1 MKKWYSYLFALI
13 LLIGVLTGCN
23 ADSKTEKSSN
33 SNKTEQKAE
42 ALFPVTIKDAVNKEV
57 KIDKKP
63 ERIVSLMPSNTEVAF
78 KLGLGDKMVGVSDND
93 TYPEEVAKID
103 KVGGMELNIEKII
116 SLKPDL
122 VLAHAS
128 SAHNSTE
135 GLQQLRDAGIS
146 VLVVNDAQNFAQ
158 VYQSIDMIGK
168 ATGEV
173 DKANEVI
180 QSMKDKIAEI
190 KEKAAAI
197 KVKKSVYI
205 EVSPAPD
212 NFTTGKNTFMN
223 EMLTMINADNV
234 AGDLEGWVKVD
245 QEAIIKKNP
254 DVIISTYGSYE
265 KNAVDKIMKRKGWQ
279 DVKAVKN
286 KQIFDVNPDIVTRSG
301 PRLAEG
307 VEELAKAI
315 YPENFK

>member
-197 KVKKSVYI
+197 KEKKSVYI